1 MTREE
6 SSALPVAGRDRAPGA
21 RRGNVAWLVA
31 GALLAATAL
40 LGCAN
45 AAAVKTKSV
54 PIVGMAG
61 FHTYDWG
68 TPEPVVVAE
77 EDRERY
83 AAVLE
88 YTVRNAV
95 DQQLAAK
102 GYRRVE
108 SGERPDFVV
117 DFGIRLEEKSTE
129 TFGEYIK
136 YRDQGGKQALGPAF
150 VFGYEQGSVAIE
162 VTDARTETRAW
173 TGSART
179 VFDDG
184 QDVVKL
190 EGAIA
195 RIMADFPNAGGAKA
209 PVKVNLDSQGMFH
222 APVP

>member
-1 MTREE
+1 M
-6 SSALPVAGRDRAPGA
+6 PAGRRGGGPGRAA
-21 RRGNVAWLVA
+21 RRGIAGLVA

-40 LGCAN
+40 LGCSN
-45 AAAVKTKSV
+45 AATVKTKSV

-77 EDRERY
+77 EDRERD

-88 YTVRNAV
+88 YTVRNAI

-102 GYRRVE
+102 GYRHAER
-108 SGERPDFVV
+108 GERPDFLV

-136 YRDQGGKQALGPAF
+136 YRDQGGKQGMGPAF
-150 VFGYEQGSVAIE
+150 VFGYEQGSLVVE
-162 VTDARTETRAW
+162 VTDAHTETRAW
-173 TGSART
+173 TGSARA
-179 VFDDG
+179 VLDDG
-184 QDVVKL
+184 QDIAKL
-190 EGAIA
+190 EGAIGK
-195 RIMADFPNAGGAKA
+195 IMADFPAAGGKA
-209 PVKVNLDSQGMFH
+209 PPIKVNLDNPGMFH